1 MLSLS
6 RLHPDKSIKIMII
19 PNRMTLE
26 LFLKLK
32 ESKSSNLDLIS
43 PFA

>member
-6 RLHPDKSIKIMII
+6 RLHPDKWIKIMII
-19 PNRMTLE
+19 HNRMNLE

-43 PFA
+43 PFT